1 MDPDAL
7 YSINRAG
14 QQYGPYPVDD
24 LKRGVAQGNIV
35 GTDLAWAPG
44 MPGWVPIAELF
55 GEAALAPA
63 PATAAGSVL
72 TAFRRPALISLLAV
86 MQILGG
92 GLLAAAAIDL
102 LFAGQ
107 RTVVAVAW
115 VWLGLAGVD
124 IVCGIGLWTL
134 RPYGRTLLEVLS
146 WIGLIAFPIGTLVSI
161 LTLVYLRKPGIRLLF
176 SGTPPDRLRPE
187 QVAEVQAAMA
197 GGRGAVAVT
206 VALVGVLL
214 VLSIIAAIVRPD
226 LVRDAL
232 PGGTTS
238 PFGAL
243 QSISAPRTPPTGT

>member
-7 YSINRAG
+7 YSINRGG

-44 MPGWVPIAELF
+44 MPGWVPIAELL
-55 GEAALAPA
+55 GEAALRVPAMAPGA
-63 PATAAGSVL
+63 VL
-72 TAFRRPALISLLAV
+72 TAFRRPAVISLLAV

-92 GLLAAAAIDL
+92 GLLAAAAIEL

-124 IVCGIGLWTL
+124 IVSGIGLWML

-176 SGTPPDRLRPE
+176 SGTPPDRLQPE

-206 VALVGVLL
+206 VALLAVLL

-226 LVRDAL
+226 LVREAL
-232 PGGTTS
+232 PGGSAS

-243 QSISAPRTPPTGT
+243 RSIAAPQNPPRGT